1 MASPSQA
8 ARVSLL
14 SHWVC
19 VQQVIAAWRWKHM
32 AEAELS
38 HQVRHQRVLLEAGWC
53 LNAALPPNRGFQTPR
68 THDRAWGDSGQR
80 GHTASTPLSVQ
91 GAFLALPRSLDS

>member
-38 HQVRHQRVLLEAGWC
+38 HQVRHQRVLLEAGWG
-53 LNAALPPNRGFQTPR
+53 LVPERSSPSKPR
-68 THDRAWGDSGQR
+68 IPDPEDA
-80 GHTASTPLSVQ
+80 
-91 GAFLALPRSLDS
+91 